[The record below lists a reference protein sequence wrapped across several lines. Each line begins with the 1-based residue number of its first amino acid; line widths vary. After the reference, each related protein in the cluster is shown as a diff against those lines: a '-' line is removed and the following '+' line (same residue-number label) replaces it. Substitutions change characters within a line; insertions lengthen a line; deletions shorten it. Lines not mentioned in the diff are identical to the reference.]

1 MSVGPD
7 ACERC
12 LGVGD
17 REHLSRRIERD
28 DGIRG
33 VEEKREATRP
43 RTEIEDAFPRSDPS
57 HFDESA
63 QPERADRRILRADGI
78 VVSRPTRIVDRHAT
92 CNWLT
97 AYER

>member
-28 DGIRG
+28 DGIRS

-63 QPERADRRILRADGI
+63 QPERAVRRIVRADGI
-78 VVSRPTRIVDRHAT
+78 VVR
-92 CNWLT
+92 
-97 AYER
+97 